1 MTKTRTIPTTRRLAR
16 LLAVAAWII
25 GGALLSGSAH
35 AQRPPSDSLAT
46 GALTIQSSAPN
57 ATVALHG
64 SSELLGEAPLDLGP
78 EWVGRYR
85 VMMSAPGYAAARG
98 ALELPGQGMAPSL
111 RSDPPGLSGRS
122 LLHALYF
129 PGVSAL
135 LSHRTTRGTAF
146 LIAGTGGLGAVVR
159 DHLEYRSKRKEG
171 DVETQERAKDFQY
184 ARNRWILY
192 TAGVWGLS
200 ALDHLTTARVD
211 LVTTTPTGIT
221 IGSPRLTRGGV
232 IGHSILVP
240 GGGQDFAGQDLK
252 GSLWLGSVLLS
263 GAACLTANESHRR
276 IETKLARAETLLA
289 TATPGDIPDRQADV
303 THFSDLETRSSR
315 LVNRLAI
322 ATIVIYAAN
331 VVDAGLLNLQ
341 ASPNLGKVSLA
352 PSIGPRT
359 ISLTYRF

>member
-1 MTKTRTIPTTRRLAR
+1 
-16 LLAVAAWII
+16 
-25 GGALLSGSAH
+25 
-35 AQRPPSDSLAT
+35 
-46 GALTIQSSAPN
+46 
-57 ATVALHG
+57 
-64 SSELLGEAPLDLGP
+64 
-78 EWVGRYR
+78 
-85 VMMSAPGYAAARG
+85 
-98 ALELPGQGMAPSL
+98 
-111 RSDPPGLSGRS
+111 
-122 LLHALYF
+122 
-129 PGVSAL
+129 
-135 LSHRTTRGTAF
+135 
-146 LIAGTGGLGAVVR
+146 
-159 DHLEYRSKRKEG
+159 
-171 DVETQERAKDFQY
+171 
-184 ARNRWILY
+184 
-192 TAGVWGLS
+192 
-200 ALDHLTTARVD
+200 VD